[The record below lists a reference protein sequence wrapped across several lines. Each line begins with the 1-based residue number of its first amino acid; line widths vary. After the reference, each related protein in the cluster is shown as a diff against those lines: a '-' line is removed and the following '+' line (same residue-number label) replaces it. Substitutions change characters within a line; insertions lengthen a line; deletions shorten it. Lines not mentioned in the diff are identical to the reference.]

1 MANYIRKKKQENKF
15 TVLPNSIFAAKMSLQ
30 ATGLLCYL
38 LHLPGDWKIRKTELF
53 KNFKN
58 GRDATIK
65 AFNELIL
72 KGYIEEVE
80 QRTKAGKFSGNDYY
94 VSDEPYFNPVTE
106 NQETVKKQPF
116 TEKPFTDKPFTE
128 KPFTENQA
136 LINNIDT
143 NNDNTKLSNNTNVL
157 FVDSNDFD
165 FRKIWES
172 FRGKRKE
179 YEKDLDGFVKKSNG
193 LNVDLEKL
201 FLLAAGCDENIYFQS
216 WLNDAL
222 PKVST
227 KVKGLF
233 HKFIDAYYLFYNERN
248 GLPPKIDGA
257 AGNAAK
263 SIIAY
268 LKTVARNRNGDLPEE
283 QLEEEV
289 VKATEYIFINW
300 SLVRPFLRDQYNLT
314 QINSNL
320 NNIMADIK
328 STPVEQRAKA
338 DNQQAYTY
346 FKDYFKNGKA

>member
-1 MANYIRKKKQENKF
+1 MANYIRKKKQENRF

-72 KGYIEEVE
+72 KGYIEEIE

-94 VSDEPYFNPVTE
+94 VSDEPYFNSPITE
-106 NQETVKKQPF
+106 NQETVEKQPF
-116 TEKPFTDKPFTE
+116 TEKPFTDNPFTE

-136 LINNIDT
+136 LINNIST

-157 FVDSNDFD
+157 FVGSDDSDCLD
-165 FRKIWES
+165 EIK
-172 FRGKRKE
+172 KE
-179 YEKDLDGFVKKSNG
+179 KPLYS
-193 LNVDLEKL
+193 
-201 FLLAAGCDENIYFQS
+201 
-216 WLNDAL
+216 
-222 PKVST
+222 
-227 KVKGLF
+227 
-233 HKFIDAYYLFYNERN
+233 KFIDAYYLFYKERN

-263 SIIAY
+263 SIISY
-268 LKTVARNRNGDLPEE
+268 LKTVARTRNGDLLEE
-283 QLEEEV
+283 QLEYEV

-328 STPVEQRAKA
+328 ATPVEQRAKA

>member
-1 MANYIRKKKQENKF
+1 MANYIRKRKQHNKF

-94 VSDEPYFNPVTE
+94 VSDEPYFNPIPE
-106 NQETVKKQPF
+106 NQVTVEKKPF
-116 TEKPFTDKPFTE
+116 TEKPFTDNPFTE
-128 KPFTENQA
+128 KPFTENQE

-143 NNDNTKLSNNTNVL
+143 NNDNTKLSNNTSVL
-157 FVDSNDFD
+157 FVGGSSDSLNDQ
-165 FRKIWES
+165 
-172 FRGKRKE
+172 KE
-179 YEKDLDGFVKKSNG
+179 KEKDSAKK
-193 LNVDLEKL
+193 E
-201 FLLAAGCDENIYFQS
+201 
-216 WLNDAL
+216 
-222 PKVST
+222 
-227 KVKGLF
+227 KGLYQ
-233 HKFIDAYYLFYNERN
+233 KFIDAYYLFFNERN

-257 AGNAAK
+257 SGNAAK
-263 SIIAY
+263 SIISY
-268 LKTVARNRNGDLPEE
+268 LKTVARNKNGDLPEG
-283 QLEEEV
+283 QLEDEV

-328 STPVEQRAKA
+328 STPVDQRSKA